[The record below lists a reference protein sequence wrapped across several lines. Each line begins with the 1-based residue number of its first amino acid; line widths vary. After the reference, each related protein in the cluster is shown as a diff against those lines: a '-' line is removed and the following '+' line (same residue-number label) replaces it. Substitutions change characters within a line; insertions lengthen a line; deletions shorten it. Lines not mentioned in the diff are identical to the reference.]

1 MRLFVPHYSNHK
13 TQNMSIELCPLSIED
28 IQSELEEIRMTAVKN
43 CTQNLFEKALSCIDL
58 TTLNSTDTVRSVA
71 AFTEKVNEFPAAF
84 SGISNVAAICV
95 YPNMAQ
101 TVKNALRVP
110 NLKIAAV
117 AGGFPS
123 SMTFT
128 DIKIEEARLAVAAG
142 ANEIDIV
149 LSLWSFLDGDY
160 ESCIREIAAIKN
172 TIGEA
177 HLKVILETG
186 VLSTDQIWQAS
197 LLAMD
202 AGADFIK
209 TSTGKLPQA
218 ASPEAAYIMCLA
230 IKQYYEE
237 TGQKT
242 GFKPA
247 GGIVTPEDAI
257 LYLTIVQEILG
268 NDWLTPKL
276 FRIGA
281 SRLANNLLEKITGRT
296 VKHF

>member
-1 MRLFVPHYSNHK
+1 
-13 TQNMSIELCPLSIED
+13 MSIETCPLSLAD
-28 IQSELEEIRMTAVKN
+28 IQSELEEIREIAAKN
-43 CTQNLFEKALSCIDL
+43 TSKETLEKALSFIDL
-58 TTLNSTDTVRSVA
+58 TTLNSTDTVTSVTE
-71 AFTEKVNEFPAAF
+71 FTEKVNRFSAEFP
-84 SGISNVAAICV
+84 GISNVAAICV
-95 YPNMAQ
+95 YPNMAH
-101 TVKNALRVP
+101 TVKSTLKVP
-110 NLKIAAV
+110 NVKIAAV

-128 DIKIEEARLAVAAG
+128 KLKIEEAHLAVVAG

-149 LSLWSFLDGDY
+149 LPLWAFLEGHF
-160 ESCIREIAAIKN
+160 ETCTNEISAIKKV
-172 TIGEA
+172 IGDA

-186 VLSTDQIWQAS
+186 VLNVDQIWQAS
-197 LLAMD
+197 MLAIS

-218 ASPEAAYIMCLA
+218 ASPEAAFVMCLA
-230 IKQYYEE
+230 IKQHFEE
-237 TGQKT
+237 TEQKI

-257 LYLTIVQEILG
+257 LYLTIGQEILG
-268 NDWLTPKL
+268 DEWLTPEL

-281 SRLANNLLEKITGRT
+281 SRLANNLLEKITVSP

>member
-1 MRLFVPHYSNHK
+1 MES
-13 TQNMSIELCPLSIED
+13 CPLSLAD
-28 IQSELEEIRMTAVKN
+28 IQSELAEIREIAARNNTKE
-43 CTQNLFEKALSCIDL
+43 LYEKALSCIDL
-58 TTLNSTDTVRSVA
+58 TTLNSTDTVSSVA
-71 AFTEKVNEFPAAF
+71 TFTEKVNSFPATF
-84 SGISNVAAICV
+84 SGIRNVAAICV
-95 YPNMAQ
+95 YPNMAA
-101 TVKNALRVP
+101 TVKNVLNVP
-110 NLKIAAV
+110 EVKVAAV

-128 DIKIEEARLAVAAG
+128 NLKLEEARLAVAAG

-149 LSLWSFLDGDY
+149 LPLWAFLEGHF
-160 ESCIREIAAIKN
+160 ETCTNEISAIKKA
-172 TIGEA
+172 IGEA

-186 VLSTDQIWQAS
+186 VLNVDQIWQAS
-197 LLAMD
+197 LLAIE

-218 ASPEAAYIMCLA
+218 ASPEAAFVMCLA
-230 IKQYYEE
+230 IKQHFEE
-237 TGQKT
+237 TEQKI

-268 NDWLTPKL
+268 DEWLTPEL

-281 SRLANNLLEKITGRT
+281 SRLANNLLEKITGT
-296 VKHF
+296 AVKHF

>member
-1 MRLFVPHYSNHK
+1 MILE
-13 TQNMSIELCPLSIED
+13 TCPLSIED
-28 IQSELEEIRMTAVKN
+28 VQSELEEIRVSVAKN
-43 CTQNLFEKALSCIDL
+43 CTNEMYKKALSCIDL
-58 TTLNSTDTVRSVA
+58 TTLNSTDTIASVA
-71 AFTEKVNEFPAAF
+71 AFTEKVNSFPSSF

-95 YPNMAQ
+95 YPNMAG
-101 TVKNALRVP
+101 TVKGTLKVP
-110 NLKIAAV
+110 NVNIAAV

-128 DIKIEEARLAVAAG
+128 EIKVEEARLAIAAG

-149 LSLWSFLDGDY
+149 IPLWAFLSGDF
-160 ESCIREIAAIKN
+160 ETCTVEISAIKKA
-172 TIGEA
+172 IGDA
-177 HLKVILETG
+177 HLKVILESG
-186 VLSTDQIWQAS
+186 VLNVDQIWQAS
-197 LLAMD
+197 ILSIA

-218 ASPEAAYIMCLA
+218 ASPEAAFVMCLA
-230 IKQYYEE
+230 IKQHFEE
-237 TGQKT
+237 TGNRI

-268 NDWLTPKL
+268 NDWLKPEL

-281 SRLANNLLEKITGRT
+281 SRLANNLLEKITGT
-296 VKHF
+296 PSKHF